1 LILAI
6 LVPGL
11 VLGTGQAG
19 SAATP
24 PPAPK
29 GFCAAMTNVADAG
42 EGFLGHPSP
51 VTANRVRLAALVA
64 SNSLGQNAPAIMAAE
79 SHYAEMWAQDVSAM
93 RADEGSSAAESKVQM
108 KATVVLE
115 NIDADVTRTCP
126 GSADAFKLLTTLE
139 KKKAGIR
146 P

>member
-1 LILAI
+1 
-6 LVPGL
+6 
-11 VLGTGQAG
+11 
-19 SAATP
+19 
-24 PPAPK
+24 
-29 GFCAAMTNVADAG
+29 MADAG

-64 SNSLGQNAPAIMAAE
+64 SNSLGQNAPAIMAE

-93 RADEGSSAAESKVQM
+93 RADEGSAAAEAKVQM

-115 NIDADVTRTCP
+115 NVDAAVTRTCP

>member
-1 LILAI
+1 
-6 LVPGL
+6 
-11 VLGTGQAG
+11 
-19 SAATP
+19 
-24 PPAPK
+24 
-29 GFCAAMTNVADAG
+29 MTNVADDG

-93 RADEGSSAAESKVQM
+93 RAAGGSAAAEAKVQM
-108 KATVVLE
+108 KATVLLE

-126 GSADAFKLLTTLE
+126 GSTDAFKLLTTLE